1 MNHVYRVIW
10 NRSLNVFQA
19 ASELARASGSGS
31 CDRVSSGSQPD
42 RPALKAIVVAMAALG
57 AVFGPATAFAT
68 AYEVSL
74 NGTGV
79 YVGTPS
85 AGTADWTWDGESAT
99 FVSGATLVA
108 TEYAAIVESGVTI
121 DSMTNNATITGAG
134 GLDNFGTIGEIDNN
148 GVIATNYGTYGLT
161 NYGTVTTFNN
171 SGRLGVNAAGTVTST
186 SGINNESTGGAADSV
201 IGTLHNTSTGII
213 GGVYYGIFNAGAGPE
228 PDASGT
234 TIITTVIN
242 DGLIE
247 GVIKGISNYGTIG
260 AINNTSTGI
269 ISGPTAIYNG
279 SGATLGTVTNAG
291 IIRGDIEN
299 DASQDLTFAGGTT
312 GFGTLTGADFVS
324 QGEITNTG
332 GNVVFASGN
341 TLLNDNINAG
351 SFSVNNTGATLQV
364 NNPVTITGGYNQT
377 AGTLV
382 IGVGDGATH
391 TGNESDTGYGRLIV
405 SGDVTLAA
413 GTGVELKS
421 TTGNY
426 AFAAGQRFVVIE
438 STGINVNYNESALN
452 YSIAGYTSSITGS
465 SMTVDNGELVDTDL
479 VLQINSATA
488 TGSSSPTGTPNATVP
503 NAIQSLGG
511 LSRYAGVSN
520 AGLLNLFDAADA
532 LEATGTTAQLNKAG
546 AQLSPIQQA
555 NSSQAAAA
563 PTIDVLNVVADHVQ
577 SLRLAQADGN
587 DSGESSGISTGESL
601 AGWGVWGQA
610 FGGHAS
616 QGQRGDTPGY
626 NANYGGLLLGADKA
640 IDDHWR
646 VGGVFNY
653 SNTQIND
660 TDDAEGDSTEVNAYG
675 LLGYASYTGQPW
687 YVNVSGG
694 V

>member
-1 MNHVYRVIW
+1 MEVSTSSVGTLSNSGTISGYNAGVYNNGGTI
-10 NRSLNVFQA
+10 NV
-19 ASELARASGSGS
+19 LTNGGT
-31 CDRVSSGSQPD
+31 
-42 RPALKAIVVAMAALG
+42 MAAT
-57 AVFGPATAFAT
+57 AT
-68 AYEVSL
+68 
-74 NGTGV
+74 N
-79 YVGTPS
+79 
-85 AGTADWTWDGESAT
+85 
-99 FVSGATLVA
+99 
-108 TEYAAIVESGVTI
+108 
-121 DSMTNNATITGAG
+121 TGAG
-134 GLDNFGTIGEIDNN
+134 VVNSGNIGQLTNSGTISGNAGIDNRG
-148 GVIATNYGTYGLT
+148 GVI
-161 NYGTVTTFNN
+161 TVLNN
-171 SGRLGVNAAGTVTST
+171 SGTISPSYSAIFNTGSIGQLTNSGKILG
-186 SGINNESTGGAADSV
+186 DW
-201 IGTLHNTSTGII
+201 GII
-213 GGVYYGIFNAGAGPE
+213 NY
-228 PDASGT
+228 S
-234 TIITTVIN
+234 
-242 DGLIE
+242 E
-247 GVIKGISNYGTIG
+247 GVITSLVNSVGGTISPLETGIQNYGRISTITNAGEIIASAAIWNTGTGAIG
-260 AINNTSTGI
+260 AINN
-269 ISGPTAIYNG
+269 SGTIRGTEYAILNFPSASIG
-279 SGATLGTVTNAG
+279 TITNSGAIIGTIKNENA
-291 IIRGDIEN
+291 DVV
-299 DASQDLTFAGGTT
+299 LTFAGGT
-312 GFGTLTGADFVS
+312 GSVFGTLTGYNGAIGTITSNADV
-324 QGEITNTG
+324 T
-332 GNVVFASGN
+332 FASGN
-341 TLLNDNINAG
+341 LVLNDNVNVAQDIVYT
-351 SFSVNNTGATLQV
+351 VNNTGATLQV
-364 NNPVTITGGYNQT
+364 NNPITISGNYNQ
-377 AGTLV
+377 AGGTLV

-405 SGDVTLAA
+405 NGNVTLAA

-452 YSIAGYTSSITGS
+452 YSIAGYTSSITGL

-488 TGSSSPTGTPNATVP
+488 TASSSPTGTPNATVP

-511 LSRYAGVSN
+511 LSHYAGVSN

-660 TDDAEGDSTEVNAYG
+660 TDDTEGDSTEVNAYG

>member
-1 MNHVYRVIW
+1 MPTMRHSNLHPKKKALALAVASAITGM
-10 NRSLNVFQA
+10 LPLIAQA
-19 ASELARASGSGS
+19 DCAGSPLS
-31 CDRVSSGSQPD
+31 TSTSTTVTWSSGNCTVTNAGTIS
-42 RPALKAIVVAMAALG
+42 VANSAAVEVSTSSVGTLSNSGTISGYNAGVYNNGGTINVLTNGGTMAAT
-57 AVFGPATAFAT
+57 AT
-68 AYEVSL
+68 
-74 NGTGV
+74 N
-79 YVGTPS
+79 
-85 AGTADWTWDGESAT
+85 
-99 FVSGATLVA
+99 
-108 TEYAAIVESGVTI
+108 
-121 DSMTNNATITGAG
+121 TGAG
-134 GLDNFGTIGEIDNN
+134 VVNSGNIGQLTNSGTISGNAGIDNRG
-148 GVIATNYGTYGLT
+148 GVI
-161 NYGTVTTFNN
+161 TVLNN
-171 SGRLGVNAAGTVTST
+171 SGTISPSYSAIFNTGSIGQLTNSGKILG
-186 SGINNESTGGAADSV
+186 DW
-201 IGTLHNTSTGII
+201 GII
-213 GGVYYGIFNAGAGPE
+213 NY
-228 PDASGT
+228 S
-234 TIITTVIN
+234 
-242 DGLIE
+242 E
-247 GVIKGISNYGTIG
+247 GVITSLVNSVGGTISPLETGIQNYGRISTITNAGEIIASAAIWNTGTGAIG
-260 AINNTSTGI
+260 AINN
-269 ISGPTAIYNG
+269 SGTIRGTEYAILNFPSASIG
-279 SGATLGTVTNAG
+279 TITNSGAIIGTIKNENA
-291 IIRGDIEN
+291 DVV
-299 DASQDLTFAGGTT
+299 LTFAGGT
-312 GFGTLTGADFVS
+312 GSVFGTLTGYNGAIGTITSNADV
-324 QGEITNTG
+324 T
-332 GNVVFASGN
+332 FASGN
-341 TLLNDNINAG
+341 LVLNDNVNVAQDIVYT
-351 SFSVNNTGATLQV
+351 VNNTGATLQV
-364 NNPVTITGGYNQT
+364 NNPITISGNYNQ
-377 AGTLV
+377 AGGTLV

-405 SGDVTLAA
+405 NGNVTLAA

-452 YSIAGYTSSITGS
+452 YSIAGYTSSITGL

-488 TGSSSPTGTPNATVP
+488 TASSSPTGTPNATVP

-511 LSRYAGVSN
+511 LSHYAGVSN

-660 TDDAEGDSTEVNAYG
+660 TDDTEGDSTEVNAYG